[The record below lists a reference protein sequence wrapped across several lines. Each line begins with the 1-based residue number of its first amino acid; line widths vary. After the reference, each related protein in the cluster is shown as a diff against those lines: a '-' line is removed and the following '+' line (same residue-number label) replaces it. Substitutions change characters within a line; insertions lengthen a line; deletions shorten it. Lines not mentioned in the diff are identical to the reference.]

1 MTKRADAHIHLFEG
15 GYQGESFVGRPGV
28 EIDEAACYASL
39 AKDHHVQAALVVGY
53 SAEPWAAA
61 NHHFLTR
68 MAAQY
73 DWIRPVTYVEP
84 VEPPTIEALERF
96 KTQGF
101 IGLSLY
107 IFGQD
112 KVSALLRIPNELWAW
127 LTKQRW
133 LVSVNSRGGDWS
145 AWLRILQRHGDL
157 RLIVSHLG
165 LPPRVSESPPQHE
178 ARRAMAD
185 VLALAEFPEVRV
197 KLSGFYAL
205 TDPGHDY
212 PHRAAWPYVEAL
224 LGTYSVERLLWASD
238 FSPCLDWVSFPQ
250 TFDLF
255 SRMPFLSNADRS
267 RIEGENLLGLLDQ
280 VRM

>member
-1 MTKRADAHIHLFEG
+1 MTERADAHIHLFEG

-28 EIDEAACYASL
+28 EIDEVACYASL

-53 SAEPWAAA
+53 SAEPWATA
-61 NHHFLTR
+61 NHLFLTR
-68 MAAQY
+68 MAAQH

-96 KTQGF
+96 RAQGF
-101 IGLSLY
+101 I
-107 IFGQD
+107 
-112 KVSALLRIPNELWAW
+112 W
-127 LTKQRW
+127 LK
-133 LVSVNSRGGDWS
+133 
-145 AWLRILQRHGDL
+145 ILQRHGEL

-165 LPPRVSESPPQHE
+165 LPPRVSESPPERE

-205 TDPGHDY
+205 TDPGYDY

-224 LGTYSVERLLWASD
+224 LGRYSVERLLWASD
-238 FSPCLDWVSFPQ
+238 FSPCLDWVTFPQ

-255 SRMPFLSNADRS
+255 SKMPFLSKADRS
-267 RIEGENLLGLLDQ
+267 RIEGGESAGPVGSGED
-280 VRM
+280 VI